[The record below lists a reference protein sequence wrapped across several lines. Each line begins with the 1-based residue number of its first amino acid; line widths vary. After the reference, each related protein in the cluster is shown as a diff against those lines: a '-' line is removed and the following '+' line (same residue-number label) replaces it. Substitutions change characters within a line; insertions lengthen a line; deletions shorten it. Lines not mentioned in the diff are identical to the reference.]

1 MKHVVLYLIFLT
13 ITAISFSACRQH
25 EDCPAFDETLFN
37 DWFPYETGVDY
48 SFVSS
53 DGIREVLVIDEKD
66 FTKAYSID
74 HGAKPTYTAKC
85 DVHGEMRA
93 LTDKDKPDEIGMR
106 LQQSQVFAG
115 MKSDYVV
122 LEFRGSKQILLNA
135 TENTLGGRHERGSTQ
150 FSTQEHHSLDV
161 NGMTYNTVIQITI
174 TDESEAARCGLK
186 DIYIAK
192 GQGILGYRSFP
203 GQREYWKEQ

>member
-1 MKHVVLYLIFLT
+1 MKHFTQYLILLV
-13 ITAISFSACRQH
+13 ITAISLNACRQK

-37 DWFPYETGVDY
+37 NWFPYETGVNY
-48 SFVSS
+48 NFISS

-74 HGAKPTYTAKC
+74 HGTKPTYTAKC

-93 LTDKDKPDEIGMR
+93 LTDKDKPDEMGMK
-106 LQQSQVFAG
+106 LLQSQVFAG
-115 MKSDYVV
+115 AKSDYVEI
-122 LEFRGSKQILLNA
+122 EFRGSKQFLLNA

-150 FSTQEHHSLDV
+150 FSTLELPSLDV
-161 NGMTYNTVIQITI
+161 NGITYKAVIQITI
-174 TDESEAARCGLK
+174 TDEDEAARCGLK

-192 GQGILGYRSFP
+192 GQGILGYRTFP
-203 GQREYWKEQ
+203 EQREYWKEQ